1 MRVDA
6 ELKRAMALRPRLD
19 YADPAAVRAKMDR
32 FLALARG
39 AGLSHAA
46 DDAVEVSG
54 RVVQPPEGP
63 AVPVRCYVPRGRR
76 VPSPAIVYFHGG
88 AFVIGHLDFEH
99 PRCLEM
105 AAATGCV
112 VVSVDY
118 RLAPEHPFPAGVD
131 DCRAAYEW
139 TLAMGGELGIDAG
152 RVAVAG
158 ASAGGALAA
167 AVALLARDRG
177 LRAPAFQ
184 LLLYPVTDDRLATPS
199 MAAFEDIPGW
209 NRRNSVHMW
218 RHYLGNGDR
227 AAAISCYAAPARAA
241 DLRGLPPA
249 YVMTCELDA
258 LRDEGIEFARSLMEA
273 GVPTE
278 LHHFPGAFHGFDT
291 LADGAVSRRARA
303 EQYHCLRTALAIED
317 EAWTRRPA
325 TR

>member
-1 MRVDA
+1 MDA
-6 ELKRAMALRPRLD
+6 ELKRAMALLPALD
-19 YADPAAVRAKMDR
+19 YADPGAVRAKMDR
-32 FLALARG
+32 YLALTRS
-39 AGLSHAA
+39 AGLSKAA
-46 DDAVEVSG
+46 DDDAVEVSD
-54 RVVQPPEGP
+54 RLIQPPDGP
-63 AVPVRCYVPRGRR
+63 PVPVRCYVPRGRR

-105 AAATGCV
+105 AASTGCV

-139 TLAMGGELGIDAG
+139 TAAMGDELGIDVE
-152 RVAVAG
+152 RLAVAG

-167 AVALLARDRG
+167 AVALMARDRG

-199 MAAFEDIPGW
+199 MTAFVDIPGW

-218 RHYLGNGDR
+218 RHYLGDADL
-227 AAAISCYAAPARAA
+227 AATPCYAAPGRAG
-241 DLRGLPPA
+241 DLRGLPRA
-249 YVMTCELDA
+249 YVMTAQLDA
-258 LRDEGIEFARSLMEA
+258 LRDEGIAFAQRLMDA

-278 LHHFPGAFHGFDT
+278 LHHYPDAFHGFDT
-291 LADGAVSRRARA
+291 LANGTVSRRARA
-303 EQYHCLRTALAIED
+303 EQYRCLRTALGIED
-317 EAWTRRPA
+317 VAWTRRPA
-325 TR
+325 MR